1 VPAVSPTVASSVTA
15 VSDLHIV
22 VLAAGAST
30 RFGSPKQLARVQGA
44 PMLQLAL
51 SRAQAVA
58 GHAVSVVL
66 GANAAQIAAA
76 LGRSPVTLV
85 INRGW
90 EEGLAASIRA
100 GIERLPGHCAGALL
114 WLADQC
120 AVTSVDLQRLVDVWH
135 GDRRAIVSAQYG
147 GGWGVPA
154 IFPRSSFPAL
164 LALRGDRGAQALLR
178 HPAGWRVGVPMPS
191 AAIDIDTVQELQT
204 LESAAPGEE
213 PRAGP
218 AST

>member
-1 VPAVSPTVASSVTA
+1 MTA
-15 VSDLHIV
+15 VSYLHIV

-30 RFGSPKQLARVQGA
+30 RFGSPKQLANVQGV

-76 LGRSPVTLV
+76 LGRSPVALV

-100 GIERLPGHCAGALL
+100 GIEQLPGHAGGALL
-114 WLADQC
+114 LLADQC
-120 AVTSVDLQRLVDVWH
+120 AVTSADLQRLVDMWC
-135 GDRRAIVSAQYG
+135 RNRQAIVSAQYE

-164 LALRGDRGAQALLR
+164 LALRGDHGARALLR
-178 HPAGWRVGVPMPS
+178 NPVGQRVGVPMPN
-191 AAIDIDTVQELQT
+191 AAIDIDTVQELQALAT
-204 LESAAPGEE
+204 PV
-213 PRAGP
+213 R
-218 AST
+218 